1 MTRTRIVRWLRVLL
15 PMLALVILSTMFL
28 FSGGSDT
35 EPEIPYAET
44 DAESMAREPRMI
56 APEYSGVT
64 EDGAELSLRA
74 SQISPAQDA
83 GGSADGLR
91 LDLRRPDGL
100 AAQLTAPAG
109 AMDDELITLQGG
121 VTMAT
126 SSGWYIIAEKID
138 TATDRSRMVATEG
151 IGATAPFGKLT
162 AGAMEL
168 QAGAEQKDSA
178 VLNFTDGVRLIYQP

>member
-15 PMLALVILSTMFL
+15 PILALVILSTMFL

-35 EPEIPYAET
+35 DPEIPYAET
-44 DAESMAREPRMI
+44 DAERMAREPRMV
-56 APEYSGVT
+56 APQYSGVT

-74 SQISPAQDA
+74 SDISSAQDG

-100 AAQLTAPAG
+100 AMQLTAPTG
-109 AMDDELITLQGG
+109 SVENDLITLQGG

-126 SSGWYIIAEKID
+126 STGWYVTAEKID
-138 TATDRSRMVATEG
+138 TTTDRSSMTATRG
-151 IGATAPFGKLT
+151 IKAAAPFGKIT
-162 AGAMEL
+162 AGAMEF
-168 QAGAEQKDSA
+168 QAVPEQKGSA
-178 VLNFTDGVRLIYQP
+178 ILNFTDGVHLIYQP

>member
-109 AMDDELITLQGG
+109 AMNDELITLQGG

-126 SSGWYIIAEKID
+126 SSGWYITAEKID

-168 QAGAEQKDSA
+168 QAGPEQKDSA

>member
-15 PMLALVILSTMFL
+15 PILALVILSTMFL

-44 DAESMAREPRMI
+44 DAERMAREPRMI
-56 APEYSGVT
+56 APQYSGVT

-74 SQISPAQDA
+74 SEISSAQDG

-100 AAQLTAPAG
+100 AAQLTAPTG
-109 AMDDELITLQGG
+109 SVDEDLITLQGG

-126 SSGWYIIAEKID
+126 STGWHVTAERID
-138 TATDRSRMVATEG
+138 TETDRSRMMATMG
-151 IGATAPFGKLT
+151 IAATAPFGKIT
-162 AGAMEL
+162 AGAMEFR
-168 QAGAEQKDSA
+168 AESEQKGSA
-178 VLNFTDGVRLIYQP
+178 IMNFTDGVHLIYQP